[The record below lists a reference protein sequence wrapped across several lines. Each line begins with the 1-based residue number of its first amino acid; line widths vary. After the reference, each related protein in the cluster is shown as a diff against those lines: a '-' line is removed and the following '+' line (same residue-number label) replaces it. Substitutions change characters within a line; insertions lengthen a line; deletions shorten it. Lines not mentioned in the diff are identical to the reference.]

1 MLNLEGRELGG
12 CKLIRKIG
20 EGGMGEVYLAEQIR
34 IGNRQVAIK
43 VVRPAD
49 LTASGGVRG
58 DVERRFKREAALLGQ
73 FSHPNI
79 LPVYDSGV
87 EDGYLYIVMPYAQEG
102 SLSDAIRGR
111 FGRRLELP
119 LELPAAADLIGQV
132 ASALQY
138 THDHDV
144 VHRDVKP
151 GNILIRIEP
160 DGHWRMLLADFGVA
174 RGPETTTQQTLVTGT
189 FAYMAPE
196 QFSGKFS
203 PASDQYA
210 LAIVA
215 YQLLAGHPPF
225 EGDVA
230 ELTRAHLYETP
241 PSLRALNLAVTP
253 AVEAVIMRALAKDPA
268 QRYPSVHQFADAF
281 RAAATGPA
289 TSETTQDL
297 QPPPI
302 PEVPPPLPPAA
313 PPPTQ
318 PSTAWPNGA
327 PTPPQHGRSNSSA
340 RLLIITVV
348 AALLL
353 ACVAGIAAIS
363 LRGPQPAVTPTATSN
378 SSTPQQGTPITGG
391 QATAAVQATQTALAA
406 SNVPTATATAG
417 VDTDMG
423 SAPPAP
429 AGVGALAFSE
439 ALPACDTVYAS
450 LWQLDT
456 QTKVECGA
464 EGAKVTAQ
472 TGDALACVEYKR
484 VTPDAYISALA
495 TQGSGDVTLGF
506 RVNHAQGTATTQQVT
521 GYYFRVTPATRAY
534 VLFSVDAAGK
544 GTVIGSGVIPAT
556 LAQHFAIGAR
566 YSGNSIALYINGV
579 QIGEPVTDSAYTT
592 GGMALCSTGVT
603 TYRAWQVYAA
613 S

>member
-34 IGNRQVAIK
+34 VGNRQVAVK

-49 LTASGGVRG
+49 LTTSGGVSG

-119 LELPAAADLIGQV
+119 LELPAAVDLIGQV

-174 RGPETTTQQTLVTGT
+174 RGAETTTQQTLVTGT

-210 LAIVA
+210 LGVVA

-225 EGDVA
+225 EGEIG
-230 ELTRAHLYETP
+230 ELTRAHLYEAP
-241 PSLRALNLAVTP
+241 PSLRAQNPAVTP
-253 AVEAVIMRALAKDPA
+253 AVEAVVGRALAKDPA
-268 QRYPSVHQFADAF
+268 QRYPSVRQFADAF
-281 RAAATGPA
+281 RAAASGKA
-289 TSETTQDL
+289 TDDL

-302 PEVPPPLPPAA
+302 PEALAPVSPTVPAA
-313 PPPTQ
+313 PP
-318 PSTAWPNGA
+318 STARPNGA
-327 PTPPQHGRSNSSA
+327 PPQGDRPNSAA
-340 RLLIITVV
+340 RLLVIGVI
-348 AALLL
+348 AALLFTF
-353 ACVAGIAAIS
+353 VAAILAAS
-363 LRGPQPAVTPTATSN
+363 LRGPQPTPTPTTTTGSATPGQ
-378 SSTPQQGTPITGG
+378 TTPISGG
-391 QATAAVQATQTALAA
+391 QATVSAQATQTAQAA
-406 SNVPTATATAG
+406 GNVPTATATASLG
-417 VDTDMG
+417 ADMG

-429 AGVGALAFSE
+429 AGVGALTFSE
-439 ALPACDTVYAS
+439 ASPACDSVYANR
-450 LWQLDT
+450 WQRDDQT
-456 QTKVECGA
+456 QVDCSAAGT
-464 EGAKVTAQ
+464 KVTA
-472 TGDALACVEYKR
+472 TASNTLACVEYTQP
-484 VTPDAYISALA
+484 TPDAYVSALA

-506 RVNHAQGTATTQQVT
+506 RVNHAGSGNTQQVT
-521 GYYFRVTPATRAY
+521 GYFFRVTPATSAY
-534 VLFSVDAAGK
+534 LLFSIDAAGK
-544 GTVIGSGVIPAT
+544 ATTIGSGTIPAT

-566 YSGNSIALYINGV
+566 YSGNTLALYINGI
-579 QIGEPVTDSAYTT
+579 QIGAPISDATYTT
-592 GGMALCSTGVT
+592 GGMALCATGVT

>member
-34 IGNRQVAIK
+34 VGNRQVAIK

-174 RGPETTTQQTLVTGT
+174 RGAETTTQQTLVTGT

-210 LAIVA
+210 LGVVA
-215 YQLLAGHPPF
+215 YQLLAGRPPF
-225 EGDVA
+225 EGEIG

-241 PSLRALNLAVTP
+241 PSLRALNPAVTP
-253 AVEAVIMRALAKDPA
+253 AVEAVVMRALAKDPA
-268 QRYPSVHQFADAF
+268 QRYPSVRQFADAF
-281 RAAATGPA
+281 RAAATG
-289 TSETTQDL
+289 ETTQDL
-297 QPPPI
+297 QPPPL
-302 PEVPPPLPPAA
+302 PETPPPLPPEAAPSGQPANWPHGA
-313 PPPTQ
+313 PPP
-318 PSTAWPNGA
+318 
-327 PTPPQHGRSNSSA
+327 PQRGRTNSSA

-363 LRGPQPAVTPTATSN
+363 LRGPQPAVTATATSN
-378 SSTPQQGTPITGG
+378 SSTPGQSTPITGG
-391 QATAAVQATQTALAA
+391 QATVAIQATQTAQAA

-439 ALPACDTVYAS
+439 ALPACDTVYANR
-450 LWQLDT
+450 WQRDD
-456 QTKVECGA
+456 QTGVDCGA
-464 EGAKVTAQ
+464 DGAKVTAQ
-472 TGDALACVEYKR
+472 ASNTLACVEYTSP
-484 VTPDAYISALA
+484 TPDAYISALA

-506 RVNHAQGTATTQQVT
+506 RVNHAGAGNTQQVT
-521 GYYFRVTPATRAY
+521 GYFFRVTPTTRAY
-534 VLFSVDAAGK
+534 ALFSIDDAGK
-544 GTVIGSGVIPAT
+544 ATTLGSGTIPAT

-566 YSGNSIALYINGV
+566 YSGTTIALYINGV
-579 QIGEPVTDSAYTT
+579 QIGAPVTDSAYAT
-592 GGMALCSTGVT
+592 GGMALCTTGVT

>member
-34 IGNRQVAIK
+34 VGNRQVAIK

-79 LPVYDSGV
+79 LPIYDSGV

-174 RGPETTTQQTLVTGT
+174 RGAETTTQQTLVTGT

-215 YQLLAGHPPF
+215 YQLLAGRPPF

-230 ELTRAHLYETP
+230 ELTREHLYETP
-241 PSLRALNLAVTP
+241 PSLRALNPAVTP
-253 AVEAVIMRALAKDPA
+253 AVEAVILRALAKDPA
-268 QRYPSVHQFADAF
+268 QRYPSVRQFADAF
-281 RAAATGPA
+281 RAAATGA
-289 TSETTQDL
+289 TKDDGL

-302 PEVPPPLPPAA
+302 PEETAPLPPQAI
-313 PPPTQ
+313 
-318 PSTAWPNGA
+318 PSA
-327 PTPPQHGRSNSSA
+327 TPPQRGGVNSSA
-340 RLLIITVV
+340 RLLVITVV

-353 ACVAGIAAIS
+353 ACVGGIAAIS
-363 LRGPQPAVTPTATSN
+363 LRGPQPAITPTATSN
-378 SSTPQQGTPITGG
+378 SSTPGQSTPISGG
-391 QATAAVQATQTALAA
+391 QATAVVQATQTAQAA

-423 SAPPAP
+423 SAPQAP
-429 AGVGALAFSE
+429 AGVGALTFSE
-439 ALPACDTVYAS
+439 ALPACDTAYAS
-450 LWQLDT
+450 SWLTDA
-456 QTKVECGA
+456 QTKVDCGA
-464 EGAKVTAQ
+464 DGAKITAQ
-472 TGDALACVEYKR
+472 ASDALACVEYNR
-484 VTPDAYISALA
+484 ATPNAYISALA

-534 VLFSVDAAGK
+534 VLFSIDAAGK

-566 YSGNSIALYINGV
+566 YSGNTITLYINGV
-579 QIGEPVTDSAYTT
+579 QIGEPVTDSAYAT
-592 GGMALCSTGVT
+592 GGMALCTTGVT

>member
-34 IGNRQVAIK
+34 VGNRQVAIK

-49 LTASGGVRG
+49 ATASGGVSG
-58 DVERRFKREAALLGQ
+58 DVERRFRREAALLGK

-111 FGRRLELP
+111 FGRKLELP
-119 LELPAAADLIGQV
+119 LELPAAVDLIGQV
-132 ASALQY
+132 AGALQY

-196 QFSGKFS
+196 QFNGQFS

-210 LAIVA
+210 LGVVA
-215 YQLLAGHPPF
+215 YQLLAGRPPF
-225 EGDVA
+225 EGEVG

-241 PSLRALNLAVTP
+241 PSLRALNPAVTP
-253 AVEAVIMRALAKDPA
+253 AVEAVIGRALAKDPA
-268 QRYPSVHQFADAF
+268 RRYPSVRQFAEAL
-281 RAAATGPA
+281 RAAEKDDG
-289 TSETTQDL
+289 L

-302 PEVPPPLPPAA
+302 VDIPPPLPPGALPGA
-313 PPPTQ
+313 QPT
-318 PSTAWPNGA
+318 TAWPNGA
-327 PTPPQHGRSNSSA
+327 PPPQQRRRSGVG
-340 RLLIITVV
+340 RLLVV
-348 AALLL
+348 TLAAALLL
-353 ACVAGIAAIS
+353 ACVVGIGALS
-363 LRGPQPAVTPTATSN
+363 LRNPQPTPTPTTTVGASTPGQVTPVSTVAATVS
-378 SSTPQQGTPITGG
+378 
-391 QATAAVQATQTALAA
+391 AQATQTAAA
-406 SNVPTATATAG
+406 AGNVPTATATAG
-417 VDTDMG
+417 LDTDMG

-429 AGVGALAFSE
+429 AGVGALTFSE
-439 ALPACDTVYAS
+439 ALPACDTVFANA
-450 LWQLDT
+450 WQLDD
-456 QTKVECGA
+456 QTKLDCGA
-464 EGAKVTAQ
+464 DGAKVTAKAAN
-472 TGDALACVEYKR
+472 ALACVEFNHA
-484 VTPDAYISALA
+484 TPDAYISALA

-506 RVNHAQGTATTQQVT
+506 RVNHAQGTGNTFQVT
-521 GYYFRVTPATRAY
+521 GYYFRVTPTTHAY
-534 VLFSVDAAGK
+534 TLFTIDAAGK
-544 GTVIGSGVIPAT
+544 GTTIASGTIPAT

-566 YSGNSIALYINGV
+566 YSGTTIALYINGV
-579 QIGEPVTDSAYTT
+579 QIGAPVTDSAFST
-592 GGMALCSTGVT
+592 GGMSLCTTGVT
-603 TYRAWQVYAA
+603 TYRAYQVYAA

>member
-34 IGNRQVAIK
+34 VGNRQVAVK

-49 LTASGGVRG
+49 LTTSGGVRG

-79 LPVYDSGV
+79 LPIYDSGV

-111 FGRRLELP
+111 FGHRLELP

-174 RGPETTTQQTLVTGT
+174 RGAETTTQQTLVTGT

-210 LAIVA
+210 LGVVA

-225 EGDVA
+225 EGEVA
-230 ELTRAHLYETP
+230 ELTRKHLYETP
-241 PSLRALNLAVTP
+241 PSLRALNPDVTP
-253 AVEAVIMRALAKDPA
+253 AVEAVILRALAKDPA
-268 QRYPSVHQFADAF
+268 QRYPSVRQFADAF
-281 RAAATGPA
+281 RAVATGA
-289 TSETTQDL
+289 TKDDGL
-297 QPPPI
+297 QPPPL
-302 PEVPPPLPPAA
+302 PEATAPLPPEALPSAQPANWPHDA
-313 PPPTQ
+313 PRQ
-318 PSTAWPNGA
+318 
-327 PTPPQHGRSNSSA
+327 QRGRPNSSA
-340 RLLIITVV
+340 RLLVVTVV

-363 LRGPQPAVTPTATSN
+363 LRGPQPAVTPTATSGG
-378 SSTPQQGTPITGG
+378 STPGQSTPGSGG
-391 QATAAVQATQTALAA
+391 QATAAVQATQTAQAA
-406 SNVPTATATAG
+406 GFVPTATATAG
-417 VDTDMG
+417 IDTDIG

-429 AGVGALAFSE
+429 AGVGALIFSE
-439 ALPACDTVYAS
+439 ALPACDTVYANA
-450 LWQLDT
+450 WQLDD
-456 QTKVECGA
+456 QTKRECGA
-464 EGAKVTAQ
+464 DGVKLTALASD
-472 TGDALACVEYKR
+472 TLACVEYNR
-484 VTPDAYISALA
+484 PTPDAYISALA

-506 RVNHAQGTATTQQVT
+506 RVNHAQGTGATLQVT
-521 GYYFRVTPATRAY
+521 GYYFQVTPAKSSYALYTID
-534 VLFSVDAAGK
+534 SAGK
-544 GTVIGSGVIPAT
+544 NKIIATGAVPTT

-566 YSGNSIALYINGV
+566 YSGNTSTLYINGV
-579 QIGEPVTDSAYTT
+579 QIGEPVTDSAYAT
-592 GGMALCSTGVT
+592 GGMALCATGVT

>member
-34 IGNRQVAIK
+34 VGNRQVAIK

-49 LTASGGVRG
+49 LNAPGGVSG

-111 FGRRLELP
+111 FGRKLELP
-119 LELPAAADLIGQV
+119 LELPAAVDLVSQV

-174 RGPETTTQQTLVTGT
+174 RGPEMTTQQTLVTGT

-196 QFSGKFS
+196 QFNGKFS

-210 LAIVA
+210 LGVVA
-215 YQLLAGHPPF
+215 YQLLAGRPPF
-225 EGDVA
+225 EGEVG
-230 ELTRAHLYETP
+230 ELTRAHLYEP
-241 PSLRALNLAVTP
+241 PPPLRAFNPAVTP
-253 AVEAVIMRALAKDPA
+253 AVEAVIGRALAKDPA
-268 QRYPSVHQFADAF
+268 RRYPSVRQFAEAF
-281 RAAATGPA
+281 RAAANGGA
-289 TSETTQDL
+289 ADGL
-297 QPPPI
+297 QPPPV
-302 PEVPPPLPPAA
+302 PEAPPPLPPEG
-313 PPPTQ
+313 PPGARPT
-318 PSTAWPNGA
+318 TAWPNGA
-327 PTPPQHGRSNSSA
+327 PPPQRNRPSGA
-340 RLLIITVV
+340 GRLLVVTVT

-353 ACVAGIAAIS
+353 ACVVGIAALS
-363 LRGPQPAVTPTATSN
+363 LRNPQPTPTPTATSGG
-378 SSTPQQGTPITGG
+378 STPGQLTPISGG
-391 QATAAVQATQTALAA
+391 PATVSAQTTQTAIAA
-406 SNVPTATATAG
+406 GNVPTATATAG

-429 AGVGALAFSE
+429 AGVGALTFSE
-439 ALPACDTVYAS
+439 ALPACDTVYANA
-450 LWQLDT
+450 WQLDD
-456 QTKVECGA
+456 QTKLDCVA
-464 EGAKVTAQ
+464 DGAKLTAKA
-472 TGDALACVEYKR
+472 TDTLACVEFNR
-484 VTPDAYISALA
+484 VTPNAYVSVLA
-495 TQGSGDVTLGF
+495 TQGSGDVVLGF
-506 RVNHAQGTATTQQVT
+506 RVNHAQGTGNTLQVT
-521 GYYFRVTPATRAY
+521 GYYFQVSPSKHAY
-534 VLFSVDAAGK
+534 TLYTIDAAGK
-544 GTVIGSGVIPAT
+544 DSVIANGTIPAT
-556 LAQHFAIGAR
+556 LAPHFAIGAR
-566 YSGNSIALYINGV
+566 YNGNTITVYINGV
-579 QIGEPVTDSAYTT
+579 QIGAPVTDSAFSS
-592 GGMALCSTGVT
+592 GGMALCATGVT
-603 TYRAWQVYAA
+603 TYRAYQVYAA

>member
-34 IGNRQVAIK
+34 VGNRQVAIK

-79 LPVYDSGV
+79 LPIYDSGV

-174 RGPETTTQQTLVTGT
+174 RGAETTTQQTLVTGT

-215 YQLLAGHPPF
+215 YQLLAGRPPF

-230 ELTRAHLYETP
+230 ELTREHLYETP
-241 PSLRALNLAVTP
+241 PSLRSLNPAVTP
-253 AVEAVIMRALAKDPA
+253 AVEAVILRALAKDPA
-268 QRYPSVHQFADAF
+268 QRYPSVRQFADAF
-281 RAAATGPA
+281 RAAATGATRMMDSSRHLSPKRQRRSRRRLSPA
-289 TSETTQDL
+289 
-297 QPPPI
+297 
-302 PEVPPPLPPAA
+302 
-313 PPPTQ
+313 
-318 PSTAWPNGA
+318 
-327 PTPPQHGRSNSSA
+327 R
-340 RLLIITVV
+340 RLHSVV
-348 AALLL
+348 A
-353 ACVAGIAAIS
+353 
-363 LRGPQPAVTPTATSN
+363 
-378 SSTPQQGTPITGG
+378 
-391 QATAAVQATQTALAA
+391 
-406 SNVPTATATAG
+406 
-417 VDTDMG
+417 
-423 SAPPAP
+423 
-429 AGVGALAFSE
+429 
-439 ALPACDTVYAS
+439 
-450 LWQLDT
+450 
-456 QTKVECGA
+456 
-464 EGAKVTAQ
+464 
-472 TGDALACVEYKR
+472 
-484 VTPDAYISALA
+484 
-495 TQGSGDVTLGF
+495 
-506 RVNHAQGTATTQQVT
+506 
-521 GYYFRVTPATRAY
+521 
-534 VLFSVDAAGK
+534 
-544 GTVIGSGVIPAT
+544 
-556 LAQHFAIGAR
+556 
-566 YSGNSIALYINGV
+566 SIAPRG
-579 QIGEPVTDSAYTT
+579 
-592 GGMALCSTGVT
+592 C
-603 TYRAWQVYAA
+603 W
-613 S
+613 

>member
-1 MLNLEGRELGG
+1 
-12 CKLIRKIG
+12 
-20 EGGMGEVYLAEQIR
+20 
-34 IGNRQVAIK
+34 
-43 VVRPAD
+43 VRPAD

-210 LAIVA
+210 LGVVA
-215 YQLLAGHPPF
+215 YQLLAGRPPF
-225 EGDVA
+225 EGEIG
-230 ELTRAHLYETP
+230 ELTRAHLYEQP
-241 PSLRALNLAVTP
+241 PSLRALNPAVTP
-253 AVEAVIMRALAKDPA
+253 AVEAVIMRALAKEPA
-268 QRYPSVHQFADAF
+268 QRYPSVRQFADAF
-281 RAAATGPA
+281 RAAAT
-289 TSETTQDL
+289 SESTQDL

-302 PEVPPPLPPAA
+302 PEAPPPLPPAA
-313 PPPTQ
+313 Q
-318 PSTAWPNGA
+318 PSAPPSTTWPNGA
-327 PTPPQHGRSNSSA
+327 PPPPRGRVNNSA

-363 LRGPQPAVTPTATSN
+363 LRGPQPAVTPTATSG
-378 SSTPQQGTPITGG
+378 STPG
-391 QATAAVQATQTALAA
+391 QATPISSAQVTAGVQATQTALAA

-429 AGVGALAFSE
+429 AGVGALAFAE
-439 ALPACDTVYAS
+439 ALPACDNVYANR
-450 LWQLDT
+450 WQRDD
-456 QTKVECGA
+456 QTGVDCGSD
-464 EGAKVTAQ
+464 GAKVTAQ
-472 TGDALACVEYKR
+472 ASNTLACVEYTSP
-484 VTPDAYISALA
+484 TPDAYISALA

-506 RVNHAQGTATTQQVT
+506 RVNHAGAGSTQQVT
-521 GYYFRVTPATRAY
+521 GYFFRVTPATRAY
-534 VLFSVDAAGK
+534 VLFGIDAAGK
-544 GTVIGSGVIPAT
+544 AATIGSGTIPAT

-566 YSGNSIALYINGV
+566 YSGNTIALYINGI
-579 QIGEPVTDSAYTT
+579 QIGAPVTDSAYTT
-592 GGMALCSTGVT
+592 GGMALCTTGVT

>member
-34 IGNRQVAIK
+34 VGNRQVAIK

-79 LPVYDSGV
+79 LPIYDSGV

-174 RGPETTTQQTLVTGT
+174 RGAETTTQQTLVTGT

-215 YQLLAGHPPF
+215 YQLLAGRPPF

-230 ELTRAHLYETP
+230 ELTREHLYETP
-241 PSLRALNLAVTP
+241 PSLRALNPAVTP
-253 AVEAVIMRALAKDPA
+253 AVEAVILRALAKDPA
-268 QRYPSVHQFADAF
+268 QRYPSVRQFADAF
-281 RAAATGPA
+281 RAAATGA
-289 TSETTQDL
+289 TKDDGL
-297 QPPPI
+297 QPPPV
-302 PEVPPPLPPAA
+302 PEGPPPLPPEAAPGAQPATPWSNGAA
-313 PPPTQ
+313 PPQ
-318 PSTAWPNGA
+318 RG
-327 PTPPQHGRSNSSA
+327 GVNSSA
-340 RLLIITVV
+340 RLLVITVV

-353 ACVAGIAAIS
+353 ACVGGIAAIS
-363 LRGPQPAVTPTATSN
+363 LRGPQPAITPTATSN
-378 SSTPQQGTPITGG
+378 SSTPGQSTPISGG
-391 QATAAVQATQTALAA
+391 QATAVVQATQTAQAA
-406 SNVPTATATAG
+406 SSVPTATATAG

-423 SAPPAP
+423 SAPQAP

-450 LWQLDT
+450 SWQLDT
-456 QTKVECGA
+456 QTKVDCGA
-464 EGAKVTAQ
+464 DGAKVTAQ
-472 TGDALACVEYKR
+472 ASDALACVEYNR
-484 VTPDAYISALA
+484 ATPNAYISALA

-534 VLFSVDAAGK
+534 LLFSIDAAGK
-544 GTVIGSGVIPAT
+544 ATTIGSGVIPAT

-566 YSGNSIALYINGV
+566 YSGNTIALYINGV
-579 QIGEPVTDSAYTT
+579 QIGEPVTDSTYAT
-592 GGMALCSTGVT
+592 GGMALCTTGVT

>member
-34 IGNRQVAIK
+34 VGNRQVAIK

-79 LPVYDSGV
+79 LPIYDSGV

-132 ASALQY
+132 AAALQY

-210 LAIVA
+210 LGVVA
-215 YQLLAGHPPF
+215 YQLLAGRPPF
-225 EGDVA
+225 EGEIG
-230 ELTRAHLYETP
+230 ELTRAHLYEQP
-241 PSLRALNLAVTP
+241 PSLRALNPAVPP
-253 AVEAVIMRALAKDPA
+253 AVEAVILRALAKDPA
-268 QRYPSVHQFADAF
+268 QRYPSVRQFADAF
-281 RAAATGPA
+281 RAAASGA
-289 TSETTQDL
+289 ETNEATQDL
-297 QPPPI
+297 QPPPL
-302 PEVPPPLPPAA
+302 PEVPALLPPDVA
-313 PPPTQ
+313 PGAQ
-318 PSTAWPNGA
+318 PVAPWSNG
-327 PTPPQHGRSNSSA
+327 TPPQRGRTNSSA
-340 RLLIITVV
+340 RLLVVTVV

-363 LRGPQPAVTPTATSN
+363 LRGPQPSITPTATSN
-378 SSTPQQGTPITGG
+378 SSTPGQITPITGG
-391 QATAAVQATQTALAA
+391 QATAVVQATQTAQAA
-406 SNVPTATATAG
+406 SNVPTATAAAG

-429 AGVGALAFSE
+429 AGVGALTFSE
-439 ALPACDTVYAS
+439 ALPACDTVYANS
-450 LWQLDT
+450 WQPDA
-456 QTKVECGA
+456 QTKVDCSA
-464 EGAKVTAQ
+464 DGAKITAQ
-472 TGDALACVEYKR
+472 ASDALACVEYKR

-521 GYYFRVTPATRAY
+521 GYYFRVTPTTRAY
-534 VLFSVDAAGK
+534 VLFSIDAAGK
-544 GTVIGSGVIPAT
+544 GNVIGGGVIPAT

-566 YSGNSIALYINGV
+566 YNGTSITLYINGV
-579 QIGEPVTDSAYTT
+579 QIGEPVTDTTYTT